1 MLRASQ
7 AVHVDTRWLNAVDIS
22 KWLISHEQFLMLTVC
37 MSTPMTC
44 IKRNRQLQ
52 MANLKLAVRD
62 VDGLQVHA
70 DKLY

>member
-1 MLRASQ
+1 
-7 AVHVDTRWLNAVDIS
+7 
-22 KWLISHEQFLMLTVC
+22 MLTVSK
-37 MSTPMTC
+37 STPVTC